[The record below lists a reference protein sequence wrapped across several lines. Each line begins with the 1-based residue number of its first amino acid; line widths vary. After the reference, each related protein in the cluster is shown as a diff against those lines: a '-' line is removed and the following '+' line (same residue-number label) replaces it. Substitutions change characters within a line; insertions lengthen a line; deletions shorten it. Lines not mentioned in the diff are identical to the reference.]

1 MVPESSG
8 INQLDPF
15 LDNRSILHVGGRLKI
30 SNLTEGENHPV
41 ILPKKC
47 AVSNMSIQWIHH
59 SVAHGSRGMTL
70 NYLRPRG
77 IWIVNDNVIVRH
89 LIHKCVI
96 CHIIRG
102 KMG

>member
-1 MVPESSG
+1 MVLESSS
-8 INQLDPF
+8 ISQLDSF
-15 LDNRSILHVGGRLKI
+15 LDNRSVLHVGGRLEI
-30 SNLTEGENHPV
+30 SNLTEGDNHPV

-59 SVAHGSRGMTL
+59 SVAHGARGMTL
-70 NYLRPRG
+70 NYLRQGG
-77 IWIVNDNVIVRH
+77 IWIVNDNANVRH

>member
-1 MVPESSG
+1 MVPESSS

-59 SVAHGSRGMTL
+59 SVPHGSRGMTL